1 MDQTKNGL
9 GAAMKSLQDIVAPA
23 IAKDDP
29 LATEQLRLVI
39 DYLEFVRSRVDYLY
53 HREQFELR
61 HYARMARAL
70 SVPATTVDPA
80 LAAAIADAA
89 VAADACAG
97 RTAPTDEIR
106 DATAALAAGIRLLVR
121 AAANADAATRKEIE
135 TTIVESSVERTA
147 VERAWYLKQ
156 GFDQK
161 AAEVSE
167 LAPLLAKK

>member
-29 LATEQLRLVI
+29 LAIEQLRLVI

-61 HYARMARAL
+61 HYVGMARAL
-70 SVPATTVDPA
+70 SVVAAEVDPE
-80 LAAAIADAA
+80 LATAIAESV
-89 VAADACAG
+89 VAAEACAG
-97 RTAPTDEIR
+97 RTASTDEIR

-121 AAANADAATRKEIE
+121 AAADAEAGTRKEIE
-135 TTIVESSVERTA
+135 TTIVASSVERTA

-167 LAPLLAKK
+167 LAPLLAKQ